1 MKSLYVFTIKFHVS
15 DTNIL
20 LQSRA
25 DTCMLR
31 YNRSTV
37 LKLYATSRHIQPPGT
52 LIFSTD
58 DLLLRLNETD
68 GMRPSQTQSV
78 LSPLKH
84 PKLFKKK
91 MRENYAENGKEPPL
105 LAPNQQIM
113 QDDNKIDF
121 KNRIESQ
128 QALNGRNK
136 KLFQDG
142 SASPEFQIPNNYESF
157 EKNEKL
163 SVNNMNQN
171 RYEEEKLSKMNQL
184 KPASGDEYENFYD
197 EMTIRRNHFPGRYPN
212 NRGIRSRLVNSGN
225 EVDFVR
231 CSPNSLH

>member
-1 MKSLYVFTIKFHVS
+1 M
-15 DTNIL
+15 

-37 LKLYATSRHIQPPGT
+37 LKLYATSRHIQPPGA

-58 DLLLRLNETD
+58 DLLLRLNETE
-68 GMRPSQTQSV
+68 GIKPLETQSA

-91 MRENYAENGKEPPL
+91 MRENYEGNEKEPSL
-105 LAPNQQIM
+105 LTSNNDKQMI

-121 KNRIESQ
+121 KNRIDSIESK
-128 QALNGRNK
+128 QAQNGRNK

-142 SASPEFQIPNNYESF
+142 SVSTEFQIPNNYENF

-163 SVNNMNQN
+163 GVNSMNQN

-197 EMTIRRNHFPGRYPN
+197 EMTMRRNHFPGRYSN
-212 NRGIRSRLVNSGN
+212 NRGIRSRLVNSGKQSG
-225 EVDFVR
+225 F
-231 CSPNSLH
+231 CGIGNSG

>member
-1 MKSLYVFTIKFHVS
+1 
-15 DTNIL
+15 
-20 LQSRA
+20 
-25 DTCMLR
+25 MLR

-37 LKLYATSRHIQPPGT
+37 LKLYATSRHIQPPGA

-58 DLLLRLNETD
+58 DLLLRLNETE
-68 GMRPSQTQSV
+68 GIKPPQTQSA

-91 MRENYAENGKEPPL
+91 MRENYVGNEKEPQL
-105 LAPNQQIM
+105 LASNNDKQMI

-121 KNRIESQ
+121 KNRIESK
-128 QALNGRNK
+128 QAQNGRNK

-142 SASPEFQIPNNYESF
+142 SATTDFQIPNNYENF
-157 EKNEKL
+157 EKNDKL

-171 RYEEEKLSKMNQL
+171 RYEEHEEEKLSKMNQL

-197 EMTIRRNHFPGRYPN
+197 EMTIRRNHFPGRYSN
-212 NRGIRSRLVNSGN
+212 NRGIRSRLVNSGKKGI
-225 EVDFVR
+225 
-231 CSPNSLH
+231 L